1 MTELEYVRRELTKQ
15 LDGFDG
21 LVGAMLLG
29 SISAGMDDETSD
41 YDIQLVFTDEALKR
55 YPEYREP
62 HIKLRRHVDCW
73 TTSES
78 ELEAYARGGPDVRE
92 LLHAMYVLD
101 DHGRLEYIVGRII
114 RYPQCELGGIVSA
127 KLDSYYDGVFRSLK
141 CRRHGFTFGMYQMA
155 ARSMEFLVETLWAAN
170 GLVAPFLNRVPYLLH
185 MLNSKP
191 LPDDELRSIM
201 ERIAKDAKAE
211 DQIKLLDTMFVF
223 MNEMGYQKVKD
234 DWEGVLE
241 READLHR

>member
-55 YPEYREP
+55 HPEYREP
-62 HIKLRRHVDCW
+62 HIKLRRRVDCC
-73 TTSES
+73 TSSES

-101 DHGRLEYIVGRII
+101 DNGRLEHIVGRII

-155 ARSMEFLVETLWAAN
+155 ARSMEFLVETLWATN
-170 GLVAPFLNRVPYLLH
+170 GLVAPFLNRAPYLFH
-185 MLNSKP
+185 MLARKP
-191 LPDDELRSIM
+191 MPDSELRSTM
-201 ERIAKDAKAE
+201 ERIAEDANTE
-211 DQIKLLDTMFVF
+211 DQLRLLDAMFVF
-223 MNEMGYQKVKD
+223 MKEMGYQKVKD